1 MSTEELIQ
9 TYYFMRLTRAI
20 EDRTRT
26 LFLQGRLV
34 GGVYTA
40 QGHEATSVGAAMTL
54 RDGDFIVPQHRDLGM
69 HLVRGTSPRAVM
81 CQWLARGNS
90 PTLGRDGQLHIG
102 DMHHG
107 IVPPISML
115 GESLPVAC
123 GVALTMKI
131 RQHTTIVLAACG
143 DGATNTGPFHEAL
156 NFASVQKLPVVFVVE
171 NNGYAYSTP
180 THRQFAIENLSERAL
195 AYGMPGETVDGNDV
209 LAVIE
214 AVERAAAHARS
225 GKGPALVECKTLRV
239 RGHSE
244 ADRADYVPRELR
256 DEWLAKDP
264 IKRFE
269 EYLTRK
275 NILTQAH
282 KAEIEARVKATVD
295 DAVSFAEQSPV
306 PDGATVAD
314 YVFAPDGP
322 IAIIGEP
329 GAGNPRYLNARD
341 RRTGEPFSTVGEAQF
356 TAPQEVGR
364 R

>member
-1 MSTEELIQ
+1 
-9 TYYFMRLTRAI
+9 
-20 EDRTRT
+20 
-26 LFLQGRLV
+26 
-34 GGVYTA
+34 
-40 QGHEATSVGAAMTL
+40 
-54 RDGDFIVPQHRDLGM
+54 M

-131 RQHTTIVLAACG
+131 RKHSTIVLAACG

-180 THRQFAIENLSERAL
+180 TYRQFAIENLSERAL
-195 AYGMPGETVDGNDV
+195 AYGIPGETVDGNDV

-225 GKGPALVECKTLRV
+225 GKGPTLVECKTLRV

-269 EYLTRK
+269 AHLTRK